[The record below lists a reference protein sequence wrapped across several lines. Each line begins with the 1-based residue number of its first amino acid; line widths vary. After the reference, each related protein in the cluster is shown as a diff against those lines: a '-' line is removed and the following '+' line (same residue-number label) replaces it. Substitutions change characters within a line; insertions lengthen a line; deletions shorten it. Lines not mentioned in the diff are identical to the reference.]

1 MEDPILKETFQ
12 PGIVL
17 EFHHHLGTNGNIE
30 EWSAYGV
37 ETHLSVHLVVLVVA
51 VNECHSVAILLNS
64 TLALPVTVLPSSLE
78 IVNHCIGSSYLR

>member
-17 EFHHHLGTNGNIE
+17 ELHHHLGTNGNIE

-37 ETHLSVHLVVLVVA
+37 ETHLSVHLVVLIVA
-51 VNECHSVAILLNS
+51 VYECHSVAILLDP
-64 TLALPVTVLPSSLE
+64 TLALSVTVLPSSLQ
-78 IVNHCIGSSYLR
+78 IIASGLLI